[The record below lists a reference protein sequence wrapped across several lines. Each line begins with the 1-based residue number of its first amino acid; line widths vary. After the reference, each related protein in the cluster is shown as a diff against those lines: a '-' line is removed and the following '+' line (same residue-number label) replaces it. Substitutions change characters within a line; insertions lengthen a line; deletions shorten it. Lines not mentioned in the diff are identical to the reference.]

1 MPLLGMAAQA
11 GVSAIDLSQDSGAVV
26 KTIDLDLSQGPIS
39 DLCAQATGIAFKMFV
54 VFGLIALIIEAFGPA
69 PAERR
74 DYSGLAWRAVLVLV
88 LLKFYAPVFGTVI
101 NTTQAVAAEFKP
113 MDANEELSRQTALYF
128 ANAQKTTDPGTS
140 TTSSSNAN
148 QSWLGTK
155 LYETTIH
162 LIITLGQAVF
172 WALGVLAR
180 IALLLF
186 YVIGPLAL
194 VASLP
199 RSSHVGTRWFGQY
212 VGVACWP
219 IFSAVIIR
227 IVLAIGV
234 SGMYAVS
241 AMGHVCVALALGL
254 CALAV
259 PIIAN
264 ALVGGSVTT
273 AAQQGFRIA
282 HAHVSGLTS
291 SVVGSAKK
299 AGPLVQAGAAGAAR
313 ARDAIVDLHAPRSAL
328 DGEALRSILS
338 HVRSGEAG
346 APPQNNPGGGS

>member
-1 MPLLGMAAQA
+1 MLLLGQPSVDPIDRPPDA
-11 GVSAIDLSQDSGAVV
+11 GGVAKV
-26 KTIDLDLSQGPIS
+26 IDLDLSQGPIN
-39 DLCAQATGIAFKMFV
+39 DLSSQVIGIAFKMFI
-54 VFGLIALIIEAFGPA
+54 VFALIALILEAFGASPR
-69 PAERR
+69 ERR
-74 DYSGLAWRAVLVLV
+74 DYGAIAWRAFVVLL

-101 NTTQAVAAEFKP
+101 NTTQAIADEFKA
-113 MDANEELSRQTALYF
+113 MEANEELSTQTAQYF
-128 ANAQKTTDPGTS
+128 ANLQRVSDQNSGAASGTAADQ
-140 TTSSSNAN
+140 T
-148 QSWLGTK
+148 WLGTK
-155 LYETTIH
+155 LYESTIH

-199 RSSHVGTRWFGQY
+199 RASHIGTRWFGQY

-219 IFSAVIIR
+219 IFSAIIVR

-346 APPQNNPGGGS
+346 APPQNNPSGGS